1 MKRRSFFKNSVFA
14 SLVLGI
20 APVLLSVGA
29 KKPKID
35 GKFVHM
41 VFFYLKEATSVEE
54 FKAITSNF
62 ILSMDLVKSYHIGI
76 PAGTPRDVVDN
87 SYSVC
92 LVATF
97 DSKKDQDAYQ
107 THPIHLRYVED
118 HKDKWN
124 KVVIYDSWAG

>member
-20 APVLLSVGA
+20 PVLFGMSI
-29 KKPKID
+29 KKPKIE

-54 FKAITSNF
+54 FIGIVSNF
-62 ILSMDLVKSYHIGI
+62 ITSIDLVKSYHLGV
-76 PAGTPRDVVDN
+76 PAGTPREVVDN

-97 DSKKDQDAYQ
+97 DTKEDQNAYQ
-107 THPIHLRYVED
+107 VHPIHLKFVED
-118 HKDKWN
+118 HKDKWD

>member
-20 APVLLSVGA
+20 PVLLGMNI
-29 KKPKID
+29 KKPKIE

-54 FKAITSNF
+54 FIAITSNF
-62 ILSMDLVKSYHIGI
+62 ITSIDLVKSYHLGI

-97 DSKKDQDAYQ
+97 DSKEDQNDYQ
-107 THPIHLRYVED
+107 VHPIHLKFVED
-118 HKDKWN
+118 HKDKWD

>member
-20 APVLLSVGA
+20 PVLLGMGI
-29 KKPKID
+29 KKPKIE

-41 VFFYLKEATSVEE
+41 VFFYLKEATSVDE
-54 FKAITSNF
+54 FIAITSNF
-62 ILSMDLVKSYHIGI
+62 IISIDLVKSYHLGV

-97 DSKKDQDAYQ
+97 DSKEDQNAYQ
-107 THPIHLRYVED
+107 VHPIHLKYVED
-118 HKDKWN
+118 HKDKWH